1 MAKIDIDF
9 IKKWVNISE
18 EELMVRLVRDA
29 IALQAEAEA
38 NEKAAVIREREA
50 DEEYDIGFVK
60 DFFNGYKY
68 FSQYFTD
75 EQILAACKHNM
86 SKYDLA
92 SEELFRGHLE
102 KAPFGRIVRHQ
113 NGEFTEYSRNGWE
126 RKVRDIGTVILVPN
140 HYQGVSGGSEVAKEL
155 MTKKCPYVKDYSV
168 YVYEI
173 TGYGN
178 DWVFV
183 KTPEAISTGNSTT
196 SLYVPLSALFT
207 HNADKIVETHRKYW
221 SDYGGGKYNTDT
233 EAFLASDFVH
243 DFLKKVKG
251 GI

>member
-38 NEKAAVIREREA
+38 NEKTAIIREREA

-86 SKYDLA
+86 SKRDLA
-92 SEELFRGHLE
+92 TEELVRGHLE
-102 KAPFGRIVRHQ
+102 KSSFGRIVSYR

-140 HYQGVSGGSEVAKEL
+140 SYQGVRGGSKVAKEL

-168 YVYEI
+168 SVYEI
-173 TGYGN
+173 KSYGN

-183 KTPEAISTGNSTT
+183 ETPKEISTEYSTT

-221 SDYGGGKYNTDT
+221 NDYGRGKYDAAT
-233 EAFLASDFVH
+233 EAFLASDFVQG
-243 DFLKKVKG
+243 FLNKVKT
-251 GI
+251 I